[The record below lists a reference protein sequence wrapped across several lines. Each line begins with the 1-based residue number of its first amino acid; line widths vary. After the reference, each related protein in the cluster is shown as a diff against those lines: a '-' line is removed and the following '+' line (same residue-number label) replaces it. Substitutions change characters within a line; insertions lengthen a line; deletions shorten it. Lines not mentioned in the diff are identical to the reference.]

1 MLNANLV
8 TLIRNICFGSLESL
22 PVPCEI
28 TSVTFATWGQEV
40 REDRNAFLFSVLFSR
55 NTQMFIPETGCFFVF
70 FNSFKERLLNNW
82 EHGIIKGSK
91 TPSHVV
97 YRKVWLLIG
106 DVCCVI
112 NYRWRRLQCWRTNN
126 TPCVCLRMHWLRRKQ
141 TEVAVTGKPK
151 HISCNNSC
159 RLQK

>member
-1 MLNANLV
+1 
-8 TLIRNICFGSLESL
+8 
-22 PVPCEI
+22 
-28 TSVTFATWGQEV
+28 
-40 REDRNAFLFSVLFSR
+40 
-55 NTQMFIPETGCFFVF
+55 MFFCF

-126 TPCVCLRMHWLRRKQ
+126 TPCVCVFKDALIKKKANWGRCYGQ
-141 TEVAVTGKPK
+141 TKAYLVQQQLPSTEIKVRV
-151 HISCNNSC
+151 ISCNTNNRTPPPDLCLKQHACIPGIAGADLLCPELSSVPS
-159 RLQK
+159 

>member
-1 MLNANLV
+1 
-8 TLIRNICFGSLESL
+8 
-22 PVPCEI
+22 
-28 TSVTFATWGQEV
+28 
-40 REDRNAFLFSVLFSR
+40 
-55 NTQMFIPETGCFFVF
+55 MFFCF

-126 TPCVCLRMHWLRRKQ
+126 TACVCVCVFKDALIKKKANWGRCYGQ
-141 TEVAVTGKPK
+141 TKAYLVQQQLPSTEIKVRV
-151 HISCNNSC
+151 ISCNTTNRTPPDSC
-159 RLQK
+159 LKQHACIPGIAGADLLCPELSSVPS